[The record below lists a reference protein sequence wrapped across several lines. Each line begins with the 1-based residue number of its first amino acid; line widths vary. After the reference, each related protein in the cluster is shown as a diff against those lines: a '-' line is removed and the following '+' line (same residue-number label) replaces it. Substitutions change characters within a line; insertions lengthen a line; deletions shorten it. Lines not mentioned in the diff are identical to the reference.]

1 MPSEQDEK
9 QADFQTMYAML
20 KVHSAN
26 QAKEIEILKE
36 RLSTPPADAAL
47 ADVLRLIDEQF
58 GHAADVG
65 AIYIAFTQEETKR
78 IAAALRARAV
88 PELYCVGRANYTAR
102 GGNVGRNW
110 HVVGVADV
118 PYRTCVPKNG
128 ELHFVLAASK
138 AGDGGAG

>member
-88 PELYCVGRANYTAR
+88 PDGFVAANVK
-102 GGNVGRNW
+102 NLDVL
-110 HVVGVADV
+110 VAAIE
-118 PYRTCVPKNG
+118 R
-128 ELHFVLAASK
+128 AASK
-138 AGDGGAG
+138 GYLPDAIADAWEGFDYRLLAVSKSGDGGAG